1 MEPVIYGLAPDYIMQ
16 EIVSVY
22 PHSTDPVMDTIV
34 GLIAFVILEGAI
46 LFMCLQNNNFNF
58 RLR

>member
-1 MEPVIYGLAPDYIMQ
+1 MAPEYIMK

-22 PHSTDPVMDTIV
+22 PVSTDPVMDTIV
-34 GLIAFVILEGAI
+34 GLIAFLILEGGI
-46 LFMCLQNNNFNF
+46 LFMCLQTGNFSF